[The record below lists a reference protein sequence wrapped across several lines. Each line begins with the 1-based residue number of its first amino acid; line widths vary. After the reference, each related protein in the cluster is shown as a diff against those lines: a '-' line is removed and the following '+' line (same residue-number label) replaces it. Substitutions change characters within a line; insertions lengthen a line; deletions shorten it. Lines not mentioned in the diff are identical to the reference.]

1 MMNETKFTV
10 VISSFEDCDTS
21 VCRYNSLREMLQDLF
36 FEGYKDPDDEWID
49 NPAEYRKDNP
59 AEYRK
64 KILKDINLII
74 DYRTEFCSFNV
85 FYIKNNEIEELVLDE
100 IDEDELITAYLTT
113 YE

>member
-36 FEGYKDPDDEWID
+36 FNVYDSPDDEWID
-49 NPAEYRKDNP
+49 NPAEYR
-59 AEYRK
+59 EE
-64 KILKDINLII
+64 ILKDINLLIG
-74 DYRTEFCSFNV
+74 YCTEYSAFNI
-85 FYIKNNEIEELVLDE
+85 FYIKNNEIEELDLNK

>member
-36 FEGYKDPDDEWID
+36 FDGYEGPDDEWID
-49 NPAEYRKDNP
+49 NPAEYR
-59 AEYRK
+59 EE
-64 KILKDINLII
+64 ILKNINLLI
-74 DYRTEFCSFNV
+74 DYCTANSAFNI
-85 FYIKNNEIEELVLDE
+85 FYIKNNEIEELDLNE